1 VSKRV
6 LVTGG
11 GGYLGYKLARR
22 LLATT
27 DEELV
32 LWLRAPDAETFA
44 QRRLACER
52 RLPAH
57 AGRIRWAWGDL
68 SMADPFATI
77 DPSEVGAIFH
87 PAADTRFDIDASTA
101 DAINVAGTEKL
112 LAFARRCPSL
122 DYVALVSTIYS
133 SGLQGGAI
141 EEASLGSEAGFAN
154 HYERSKWASE
164 RCTDRY
170 GDLPWQIFR
179 TATVLSD
186 DDAGTVL
193 QYNIAHKV
201 KRLMFV
207 GLLPIFPGIAEMPI
221 YFVTGDFVVN
231 AMCALARRSAPGSV
245 YNICHTAE
253 ESLTLGRWL
262 ELSYDC
268 FMREGE
274 FASRHFMRPI
284 MTELE
289 TFRCLAASV
298 QAFSRDAV
306 MQAVVKLVNPF
317 AEQMFVTKRV
327 RNDRLRAALPEYRAP
342 DAAALLSS
350 VCSHLAATRWGE
362 RAIAEHAAPPHLWE
376 A

>member
-1 VSKRV
+1 VKKRV

-11 GGYLGYKLARR
+11 GGYLGYKLANR

-32 LWLRAPDAETFA
+32 LWLRARDADAFA
-44 QRRLACER
+44 RRRLACER
-52 RLPAH
+52 RFPAH
-57 AGRIRWAWGDL
+57 GKRIRWAWGEL
-68 SMADPFATI
+68 SMPDPFASI

-101 DAINVAGTEKL
+101 DAVNIAGTEKL

-122 DYVALVSTIYS
+122 EHVAIVSTIYS
-133 SGLQGGAI
+133 SGLEGGVI
-141 EEASLGSEAGFAN
+141 EEAPLGSEAGFAN

-170 GDLPWQIFR
+170 GDLPWRIFR

-186 DDAGTVL
+186 DDAGAVL

-201 KRLMFV
+201 KRLMFA
-207 GLLPIFPGIAEMPI
+207 GLLPIFPGVAEMPI
-221 YFVTGDFVVN
+221 YFVTGDFVAD
-231 AMCALARRSAPGSV
+231 AMCALARRSAPRSV

-253 ESLTLGRWL
+253 ESLTLGRWR
-262 ELSYDC
+262 ELAHDC
-268 FMREGE
+268 FMRVDE

-298 QAFSRDAV
+298 QTFSRDTV

-317 AEQMFVTKRV
+317 AEQMFVTKRLK
-327 RNDRLRAALPEYRAP
+327 NDQLRAAFPEYRAP
-342 DAAALLSS
+342 AAAALLSS

-362 RAIAEHAAPPHLWE
+362 RAIDARAAPPHLWE